1 MNILIDSDMKRL
13 ILLLAILFSGMTLS
27 AQSCISVKDALAI
40 YSQVIP
46 CRVKQYTSYI
56 KFRSPQT
63 VAKIIAK
70 YGYKS
75 MRNYEEYRVDFY
87 PYYYYKNCTRPSE
100 YHESKPLGKGIPS
113 CIGLGCEGTMT
124 IYVFSRNVCNNMLY
138 QFKQLGFRNTSSGYN
153 ISYSNGEIDVSCSE
167 YDGRYSII
175 VEKQY

>member
-1 MNILIDSDMKRL
+1 MKRL

-87 PYYYYKNCTRPSE
+87 PYYYYKNCTRPSL
-100 YHESKPLGKGIPS
+100 YKESKPLGKGIPS
-113 CIGLGCEGTMT
+113 CIGFGCEDTMT
-124 IYVFSRNVCNNMLY
+124 IYVFSRNIYNNMLA
-138 QFKQLGFRNTSSGYN
+138 QFEQLGFQNTSYN
-153 ISYSNGEIDVSCSE
+153 SFTSYSNGKFDVSCSE
-167 YDGRYSII
+167 YDGRYTIK